1 MRPMPSASVVI
12 SGVRSPPGMSVHPL
26 RGRDA
31 VGDTIRIVVARADR
45 SRYRGGQR
53 EPMRC
58 RGGATH
64 LGQPIDL
71 LEQQLPLSV
80 NVADQHE
87 GRRIVDVAQ
96 DLGKNLSAGTST
108 AEVADPRLPA

>member
-31 VGDTIRIVVARADR
+31 VGDTIRIVLARADR
-45 SRYRGGQR
+45 SRYAGGQR

-58 RGGATH
+58 RGATH

-87 GRRIVDVAQ
+87 GGRIVDVTQ
-96 DLGKNLSAGTST
+96 DLGEDL
-108 AEVADPRLPA
+108 